1 VRADRLLSALLV
13 LQARGKVTAAELA
26 EELEV
31 SVKTARRDLEALAA
45 AGVPLYSLPGCRGG
59 WQLIG
64 GARTDLTGLSEP
76 ETRALFFLVG
86 PAAEVSPAAKT
97 ALRKLLQALPAPFR
111 DVAWASSSTVVVD
124 DAAWG
129 AMGGSGDPAHLD
141 SLRQAI
147 VERRQVELKYGD
159 RDGQPSTRVI
169 SPLGV
174 VRKGHTWYLV
184 ADTDNGQRTFR
195 VSRVRGVALTDAP
208 VTAPADF
215 DLAAEWRRIAAD
227 VNELRRTVT
236 ARLRARREHLTPLR
250 YQFGDDL
257 EIGAELPDGRFDI
270 VVSGTGVTML
280 AQQLAGWGTAI
291 DVVSPVPLQRELMRI
306 GRELVS
312 RDAAGS

>member
-26 EELEV
+26 AELEV

-97 ALRKLLQALPAPFR
+97 ALRKLLQALPATFR
-111 DVAWASSSTVVVD
+111 EAAWASSSTVVID
-124 DAAWG
+124 DAGWG
-129 AMGGSGDPAHLD
+129 GLGSARDPEHLD
-141 SLRQAI
+141 AIRQAI
-147 VERRQVELKYGD
+147 VERHQVELAYAD
-159 RDGQPSTRVI
+159 RDGRTSTRTI

-174 VRKGHTWYLV
+174 VKKGRTWYVL
-184 ADTDNGQRTFR
+184 ADTDAGQRTFR
-195 VSRVRGVALTDAP
+195 VGRVRAVTLTDVP
-208 VTAPADF
+208 VEPHPDF
-215 DLAAEWRRIAAD
+215 DLATEWQRVAEN
-227 VNELRRTVT
+227 VNELRRNVE
-236 ARLRARREHLTPLR
+236 ARLRVQREHLTALR
-250 YQFGDDL
+250 YQFGDDI
-257 EIGAELPDGRFDI
+257 EIGDELADGRFE
-270 VVSGTGVTML
+270 VTVAGTGATML
-280 AQQLAGWGTAI
+280 AQQLAGWGTTI
-291 DVVSPVPLQRELMRI
+291 DVVGPVPLQRELVRI

-312 RDAAGS
+312 RANG

>member
-1 VRADRLLSALLV
+1 VRAERLMTALLF

-59 WQLIG
+59 WQLVG

-111 DVAWASSSTVVVD
+111 DAAWASSSTVVVD
-124 DAAWG
+124 DASWG
-129 AMGGSGDPAHLD
+129 GVTSREPRHLD
-141 SLRQAI
+141 ALRHAI
-147 VERRQVELKYGD
+147 VERRRVELGYAD
-159 RDGQPSTRVI
+159 RTGRTSTRAV

-174 VRKGHTWYLV
+174 VKKGPTWYLL
-184 ADTDNGQRTFR
+184 ADTDEGQRTFR
-195 VSRVRGVALTDAP
+195 VSRVQ
-208 VTAPADF
+208 AD
-215 DLAAEWRRIAAD
+215 
-227 VNELRRTVT
+227 LRV
-236 ARLRARREHLTPLR
+236 RREHLTPLR

-257 EIGAELPDGRFDI
+257 EIGAELPDGRFD
-270 VVSGTGVTML
+270 VSVAGTGITML
-280 AQQLAGWGTAI
+280 AQQLAGWGTTI
-291 DVVSPVPLQRELMRI
+291 DVVGPTPLRDALLRI
-306 GRELVS
+306 GRELLS
-312 RDAAGS
+312 RDSA